1 MMAAISGAREGA
13 GLPISC
19 HVRVRVMDCLMMV
32 MMMIMDCL
40 MMVMVMIMDCL
51 MVVMVMIMV
60 CSMMIMAIIDDQD
73 HDHSLHHLLS
83 NDFQCKV

>member
-40 MMVMVMIMDCL
+40 MM
-51 MVVMVMIMV
+51 
-60 CSMMIMAIIDDQD
+60 IMAIIDDQD
-73 HDHSLHHLLS
+73 HDHSHHRLLS

>member
-40 MMVMVMIMDCL
+40 MM
-51 MVVMVMIMV
+51 
-60 CSMMIMAIIDDQD
+60 IMAIIDDQD

-83 NDFQCKV
+83 NDFQCEV

>member
-32 MMMIMDCL
+32 MMMIMVCL
-40 MMVMVMIMDCL
+40 MMVMVMITDCL
-51 MVVMVMIMV
+51 
-60 CSMMIMAIIDDQD
+60 AIIDDQD

-83 NDFQCKV
+83 NDFQCTV

>member
-32 MMMIMDCL
+32 MIMIIDCL
-40 MMVMVMIMDCL
+40 MMVMVIITDCL
-51 MVVMVMIMV
+51 
-60 CSMMIMAIIDDQD
+60 MMIMAIIDDQD
-73 HDHSLHHLLS
+73 HDHSHHRLLS

>member
-40 MMVMVMIMDCL
+40 MM
-51 MVVMVMIMV
+51 
-60 CSMMIMAIIDDQD
+60 IMAIIDDQD

-83 NDFQCKV
+83 NDFQCTV

>member
-1 MMAAISGAREGA
+1 MGGQCMMAAISGAREGA

-32 MMMIMDCL
+32 MMMIMVCL
-40 MMVMVMIMDCL
+40 MMVMVMITDCL
-51 MVVMVMIMV
+51 
-60 CSMMIMAIIDDQD
+60 MMIMAIIDDQD

-83 NDFQCKV
+83 NDFQCTV

>member
-1 MMAAISGAREGA
+1 MSVTCERMGGQCMMAAISGAREGA

-40 MMVMVMIMDCL
+40 MM
-51 MVVMVMIMV
+51 
-60 CSMMIMAIIDDQD
+60 IMAIIDDQD

-83 NDFQCKV
+83 NDFRCKV